1 VGENMGV
8 SKTTAFLLQELSRKG
23 LFGGSL
29 LQLGVQRISPDAKA
43 MVKTFSAQH
52 GTDNIFESPAS
63 KKQFWH
69 NLGFEF
75 VSSLDYSDFEG
86 AELVWDLNVPLSDS
100 FPERFDVVFDGGTME
115 HVFKTGCVMENIGR
129 LLKVGGLAIHEV
141 PCSNNIDHGFY
152 SFSPT
157 LFRDYYSA
165 IGYEIV
171 EIFLI
176 EKNRHRAKVYEYYP
190 RDINTEIPENWG
202 KRSINV
208 WCVAR
213 KRLDTVQDDAPQQT
227 KYVNAWSELDHASSV
242 NSGFRSNISILKRK
256 IRTLAFVLSKKSAV
270 FAVVGATFRMVKRT
284 KNPLTVK
291 YVIRAKRN
299 GDYV

>member
-1 VGENMGV
+1 MGI
-8 SKTTAFLLQELSRKG
+8 SKTTAYLLQELSRNG

-43 MVKTFSAQH
+43 MVKSYSLEHGVKNSARAP
-52 GTDNIFESPAS
+52 SS

-86 AELVWDLNVPLSDS
+86 AELVWDLNVPLCDS
-100 FPERFDVVFDGGTME
+100 FAERFDVVFDGGTME
-115 HVFKTGCVMENIGR
+115 HVFNTFCVLENVGR
-129 LLKVGGLAIHEV
+129 LLKVGGLVIHEV
-141 PCSNNIDHGFY
+141 PCSNNVDHGFY

-157 LFRDYYSA
+157 FFRDYYSK

-176 EKNRHRAKVYEYYP
+176 VKSRHRAKVYQYFP
-190 RDINTEIPENWG
+190 REPNLEIPENWG
-202 KRSINV
+202 KKTVNV

-213 KRLDTVQDDAPQQT
+213 KRSGSVQAEYPQQT
-227 KYVNAWSELDHASSV
+227 KYVNAWSEPDQASSV
-242 NSGFRSNISILKRK
+242 DSGFSRNLRILNRK
-256 IRTLAFVLSKKSAV
+256 IRTARFVFSKKSAT
-270 FAVVGATFRMVKRT
+270 FAMLDETLRMVKRSEI
-284 KNPLTVK
+284 PMLVK
-291 YVIRAKRN
+291 HRINSKRN
-299 GDYV
+299 GDAV